1 MDLEIRLNG
10 EPHHVVAGATLVD
23 LLRSLGREPR
33 LVAIEHNGV
42 IVKRARFGEV
52 TLRAGDRV
60 EIVQFVQGG

>member
-1 MDLEIRLNG
+1 VLEIRLNG
-10 EPHHVVAGATLVD
+10 EAHQVPEGTS
-23 LLRSLGREPR
+23 LLGLLQRLGREPR

-42 IVKRARFGEV
+42 IVARARFDEV

>member
-1 MDLEIRLNG
+1 MELEIRLNG
-10 EPHHVVAGATLVD
+10 ELHRVVEGATLCD

-52 TLRAGDRV
+52 VLHAGDRV